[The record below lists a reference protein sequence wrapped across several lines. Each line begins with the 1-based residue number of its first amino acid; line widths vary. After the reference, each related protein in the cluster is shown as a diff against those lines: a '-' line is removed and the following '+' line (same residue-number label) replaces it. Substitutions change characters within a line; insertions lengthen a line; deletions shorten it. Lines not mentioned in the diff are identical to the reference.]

1 MSSLVN
7 NSKNQPCPVLLESDS
22 TQAQQEAELECK
34 PYFMDISQLPPDQ
47 QQHLRQ
53 TGLLGPQ
60 GMDVHLLKQKHAEYL
75 SQVWK
80 TPLKHPFVSLDASR
94 PWMLYWCLHGCDLL
108 GDFPSDEYR
117 TGMVLT
123 LEKCWKSTTVSLPAQ
138 INKEGADSL
147 LTSTSTSTTRNN
159 TDNKDNTYE
168 AGGFGGGP
176 GQMAHAATSYAAIL
190 SLCIIASS
198 EKDKDGGGESSKLAY
213 DLLER
218 IRSPLYAWFLSLQ
231 QPNGGYRMHHDGEID
246 VRASYTIICCAKL
259 LNLVT
264 PNLCHEQVIDFIASC
279 QTYEGGIGAEPF
291 TEAHGGYAYCG
302 VSALKLVNRLDAL
315 DTDALTGW
323 LARRHMSYEGGFSGR
338 SNKLVDG
345 CYSFWQGG
353 GMAIASSMYDDKGGG
368 RQQQGGGSSRQDED
382 EDPWLTGSPP
392 TNLLFDAPM
401 LERYILLCAQD
412 VHGGLRDKPSKSR
425 DFYHSC
431 YNLSGLSV
439 AQHYSS
445 GGEEQQYGDPLA
457 SKVLQTHPCYN
468 IRVDRVQTILKHFAS
483 K

>member
-1 MSSLVN
+1 MSVVN
-7 NSKNQPCPVLLESDS
+7 NSKNQPCPVLDTSDS
-22 TQAQQEAELECK
+22 TEAQQETEIECK
-34 PYFMDISQLPPDQ
+34 PYFLDISKLPPDQ

-60 GMDVHLLKQKHAEYL
+60 GLDVHLLKEKHADYL

-80 TPLKHPFVSLDASR
+80 TPLKHPFVSLDSSR

-108 GDFPSDEYR
+108 GDFPPDEYR
-117 TGMVLT
+117 KGMVLT
-123 LEKCWKSTTVSLPAQ
+123 LERCWKATTVSLPK
-138 INKEGADSL
+138 INKEDGDSL
-147 LTSTSTSTTRNN
+147 LTSTSSTDQAHNHM
-159 TDNKDNTYE
+159 YE

-176 GQMAHAATSYAAIL
+176 SQMAHAATSYAAIL

-198 EKDKDGGGESSKLAY
+198 EDSSESSKLAY

-246 VRASYTIICCAKL
+246 VRASYTILCCAKL
-259 LNLVT
+259 LNLIT
-264 PNLCHEQVIDFIASC
+264 TNLCHDQVVDFIASC
-279 QTYEGGIGAEPF
+279 QTYEGGLGGEPF
-291 TEAHGGYAYCG
+291 NEAHGGYAYCG
-302 VSALKLVNRLDAL
+302 VSALKLVNRMDAL

-323 LARRHMSYEGGFSGR
+323 LARRQMSYEGGFAGR

-353 GMAIASSMYDDKGGG
+353 AMAIASSLYDKGH
-368 RQQQGGGSSRQDED
+368 QGSQ

-445 GGEEQQYGDPLA
+445 GDEEYGDPSA

-468 IRVDRVQTILKHFAS
+468 IRVDRVKAILEHFAS